1 MHGYAVIIFIHHTF
15 AIFMSVLSK
24 FVIFSSAV
32 HQLIVTIGIS
42 TASLG
47 VCLVLIG
54 SFMLAGLASYLH
66 MPVIGRYLAV
76 IGVFCL
82 YAGLTINT
90 HNLLLCATGFLGG
103 ATLLLVSQNFKNPFA
118 LSTAIMIMP
127 VLFFIVLA
135 TGRISLEDAREND
148 WVDPVENPASITDLF
163 SIISLSFIGKRSQS
177 RSRDGLHHRN
187 LVQSRRRSY

>member
-82 YAGLTINT
+82 YAGLTIST
-90 HNLLLCATGFLGG
+90 GQVVKVFAFMLQTPTTSYCAPQGSWVEPRCCWFLKTSR
-103 ATLLLVSQNFKNPFA
+103 TLLHYQLPS
-118 LSTAIMIMP
+118 
-127 VLFFIVLA
+127 
-135 TGRISLEDAREND
+135 
-148 WVDPVENPASITDLF
+148 
-163 SIISLSFIGKRSQS
+163 
-177 RSRDGLHHRN
+177 
-187 LVQSRRRSY
+187 